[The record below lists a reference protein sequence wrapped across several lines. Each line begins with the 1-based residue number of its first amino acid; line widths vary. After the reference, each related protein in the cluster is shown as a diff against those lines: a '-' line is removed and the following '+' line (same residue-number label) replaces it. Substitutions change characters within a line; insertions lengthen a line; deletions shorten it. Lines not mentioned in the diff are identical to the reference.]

1 VIKAYD
7 KIRLKTGEIGRILE
21 LLSDDSFIA
30 EIYLEDGEIDTTEIK
45 ITEILSVFVE
55 TEHQVNQTTA
65 RAEGP

>member
-1 VIKAYD
+1 MIKAYD